1 MPKISVPLN
10 RFEGGLN
17 NRDAARDIGD
27 NFLAE
32 ATNVDV
38 SSVGRIRPLGEFKN
52 LSTSITSNVD
62 NHQPG
67 YGLFKINVDGS
78 PEASGTT
85 TTGEHLV
92 YVNGDAEV
100 YIGPTSNALADW
112 RSADLGSVSTC
123 KPVFY
128 YADGGL
134 RISDSELGNAS
145 VTSAF
150 QRLVRSAN
158 GYASGLDSEEMI
170 LIDAGFSGPVNA
182 DFEDSDA
189 KDCVAAASGAEDGEN
204 PSSDFLVQTLPSG
217 TDGLWPASTYT
228 FGVSY
233 VYYGNQESKISTGLT
248 NISADGTIT
257 LTDGQFPNIS
267 VSIGDGDIKL
277 AQIQGMRIYLRDINN
292 PDDEFTLLLDIDF
305 EQGSRISLA
314 DDFDPLVDASAGGF
328 DVTNDAKN
336 VNADNRAYAIK
347 QPGLDTYA
355 TINGY
360 SSDEKE
366 ISFNGN
372 SAYGYK
378 TAVVANQRAFVG
390 NIDYVDSEG
399 RTKVMGDRIQYTP
412 VRKYDL
418 FPQSFYLDIGTNDG
432 DEIVKLAEFQ
442 DKLFVYKK
450 NKLFVIN
457 IASGSDAGWYVEA
470 ELENRGVQSPGAVCK
485 SDLGLV
491 WVNEH
496 GMFSYSEQ
504 IQKLSSTIDD
514 TTWQTNITAATAIV
528 GYIPKKNQIIVVGNT
543 NTDTPVG
550 YLYDIQTQSIVNI
563 NSTSVL
569 EGDRVSNFVVYGE
582 ELVCLADSGTF
593 KRYDPTPA
601 AQTIDIKTK
610 EIDFELPSVDKRFY
624 SIYATYEDGN
634 AAVIS
639 AGLDGAAPSDIFLND
654 TNANAL
660 NATSMGTEEFTIATS
675 NRGGKSLQIQAS
687 GAVSATFELQD
698 LSVILRAKGQR

>member
-1 MPKISVPLN
+1 MPKVSVPIN

-17 NRDAARDIGD
+17 NRDAARDIGA

-32 ATNVDV
+32 AVNVDV
-38 SSVGRIRPLGEFKN
+38 SSVGRVRTLGEFKN

-67 YGLFKINVDGS
+67 YGLFKINVDGP

-100 YIGPTSNALADW
+100 YVGPTSNALAAW
-112 RSADLGSVSTC
+112 HSADLGSVSTC

-134 RISDSELGNAS
+134 RIADSVLGNAS
-145 VTSAF
+145 ETIAL
-150 QRLVRSAN
+150 QRLVRSAD
-158 GYASGLDSEEMI
+158 GYAALTERMD
-170 LIDAGFSGPVNA
+170 LIDDGFAGPVNA
-182 DFEDSDA
+182 DFEDSDS
-189 KDCVAAASGAEDGEN
+189 KDCVPADVNAEEGEN
-204 PSSDFLVQTLPSG
+204 PSSDFLVQTLPNG

-228 FGVSY
+228 FGASY

-267 VSIGDGDIKL
+267 VSIGDGDVKL
-277 AQIQGMRIYLRDINN
+277 AEIQGMRIYLRDINN
-292 PDDEFTLLLDIDF
+292 PDDEFTMLLDIDF

-314 DDFDPLVDASAGGF
+314 DDFDSFVDKSGYN
-328 DVTNDAKN
+328 VTNDSKN
-336 VNADNRAYAIK
+336 VNSDTRAYAIK

-432 DEIVKLAEFQ
+432 DEIVKLAEFK

-450 NKLFVIN
+450 DKLFVIN

-496 GMFSYSEQ
+496 GMFSYSEG

-514 TTWQTNITAATAIV
+514 ATWQTNIEPTTAIV
-528 GYIPKKNQIIVVGNT
+528 GYVPKKNQILVIGDT
-543 NTDTPVG
+543 NDTSPVG
-550 YLYDIQTQSIVNI
+550 YLYDIQTNSIVNI

-569 EGDRVSNFVVYGE
+569 EGDKVSNFVVYGE

-639 AGLDGAAPSDIFLND
+639 AGLDGAAPSDIFLDD

-660 NATSMGTEEFTIATS
+660 NATSMGTEEFTIATA

>member
-1 MPKISVPLN
+1 MPKQSIPLN
-10 RFEGGLN
+10 KFDGGLN
-17 NRDAARDIGD
+17 NRDAARDIGP

-32 ATNVDV
+32 ATNVDL
-38 SSVGRIRPLGEFKN
+38 SSIGRIRTLGEFKN
-52 LSTSITSNVD
+52 LGTSLTSNVD

-67 YGLFKINVDGS
+67 YGLFKINVDGP

-100 YIGPTSNALADW
+100 YVGPTSNALAAW
-112 RSADLGSVSTC
+112 HSADLGSVSTC
-123 KPVFY
+123 KPVYY

-145 VTSAF
+145 ETVAL
-150 QRLVRSAN
+150 QRLVRSAD
-158 GYASGLDSEEMI
+158 GYAALTERMD
-170 LIDAGFSGPVNA
+170 LISDGFAGPVDA

-189 KDCVAAASGAEDGEN
+189 KDCVAAASGAEAGEN
-204 PSSDFLVQTLPSG
+204 PGSDFLVQTLPSG
-217 TDGLWPASTYT
+217 TDGLWPASTYA
-228 FGVSY
+228 FGASY
-233 VYYGNQESKISTGLT
+233 VYYGGQESKISTGLT

-267 VSIGDGDIKL
+267 VSISDGDIKL
-277 AQIQGMRIYLRDINN
+277 AEIQGLRIYLRDNNN

-314 DDFDPLVDASAGGF
+314 DEFDTLVGASGF
-328 DVTNDAKN
+328 EVTSDAKN
-336 VNADNRAYAIK
+336 VNADVRAYAVK
-347 QPGLDTYA
+347 QPGLDTYS

-360 SSDEKE
+360 STEEKE

-372 SAYGYK
+372 TAYGYK

-399 RTKVMGDRIQYTP
+399 RTKIMGDRIQYTP

-418 FPQSFYLDIGTNDG
+418 FPQSYYLDIGTNDG

-442 DKLFVYKK
+442 DKLFVFKK
-450 NKLFVIN
+450 DKLFVIN

-470 ELENRGVQSPGAVCK
+470 ELENRGVQSPSAVCK

-496 GMFSYSEQ
+496 GMFSYSDK

-528 GYIPKKNQIIVVGNT
+528 GYIPKKNQIIVVADT
-543 NTDTPVG
+543 NDTSPVG
-550 YLYDIQTQSIVNI
+550 YLYDIQTNSIVNI

-569 EGDRVSNFVVYGE
+569 EGDKITNFVVYGE

-624 SIYATYEDGN
+624 SVYATYEDGN
-634 AAVIS
+634 AAVIGG
-639 AGLDGAAPSDIFLND
+639 GLDGADPSDIFLDD

-660 NATSMGTEEFTIATS
+660 NATSMATEEFIIS
-675 NRGGKSLQIQAS
+675 SGNRGGKSLQLQAS

-698 LSVILRAKGQR
+698 MSIILRAKGQR

>member
-1 MPKISVPLN
+1 MPKVSVPIN

-17 NRDAARDIGD
+17 NRDAARDIGA

-32 ATNVDV
+32 AVNVDV
-38 SSVGRIRPLGEFKN
+38 SSVGRVRTLGEFKN

-67 YGLFKINVDGS
+67 YGLFKINVDGP

-100 YIGPTSNALADW
+100 YVGPTSNALAAW
-112 RSADLGSVSTC
+112 HSADLGSVSTC

-134 RISDSELGNAS
+134 RIADSVLGNAS
-145 VTSAF
+145 ETIAL
-150 QRLVRSAN
+150 QRLVRSAD
-158 GYASGLDSEEMI
+158 GYAALTERMD
-170 LIDAGFSGPVNA
+170 LIDDGFAGPVNA

-189 KDCVAAASGAEDGEN
+189 KDCVAAASGAEEGEN

-228 FGVSY
+228 FGASY

-267 VSIGDGDIKL
+267 VSIGDGDVKL
-277 AQIQGMRIYLRDINN
+277 AEIQGMRIYLRDINN
-292 PDDEFTLLLDIDF
+292 PDDEFTMLLDIDF

-314 DDFDPLVDASAGGF
+314 DDFDSFEDKSGYN
-328 DVTNDAKN
+328 VTNDSKN
-336 VNADNRAYAIK
+336 VNSDTRAYAIK

-432 DEIVKLAEFQ
+432 DEIVKLAEFK

-450 NKLFVIN
+450 DKLFVIN

-496 GMFSYSEQ
+496 GMFSYSEG

-514 TTWQTNITAATAIV
+514 ATWETNIEPTTAIV
-528 GYIPKKNQIIVVGNT
+528 GYVPKKNQILVIGDT
-543 NTDTPVG
+543 NDTSPVG
-550 YLYDIQTQSIVNI
+550 YLYDIQTNSIVNI

-569 EGDRVSNFVVYGE
+569 EGDKVSNFVVYGE

-639 AGLDGAAPSDIFLND
+639 AGLDGAAPSDIFLDD

-660 NATSMGTEEFTIATS
+660 NATSMGTEEFTIATA

>member
-1 MPKISVPLN
+1 MPKVSVPIN

-145 VTSAF
+145 ETSSF

-170 LIDAGFSGPVNA
+170 LIDAGFAGPVNA

-228 FGVSY
+228 FGASY

-314 DDFDPLVDASAGGF
+314 DDFDSLVDGSGF

-432 DEIVKLAEFQ
+432 DEIVKLAEFR

-450 NKLFVIN
+450 DKLFVIN

-514 TTWQTNITAATAIV
+514 TTWQANIEATKTIV
-528 GYIPKKNQIIVVGNT
+528 GFIPKKNQILVVGNT
-543 NTDTPVG
+543 DDTTPVG
-550 YLYDIQTQSIVNI
+550 YLYDIQTKSIVNI
-563 NSTSVL
+563 NHTHVL
-569 EGDRVSNFVVYGE
+569 EGDKITNFVVYGE

-610 EIDFELPSVDKRFY
+610 EIDFKLPSVDKRFY
-624 SIYATYEDGN
+624 SIYATYINNGN
-634 AAVIS
+634 TANIKT
-639 AGLDGAAPSDIFLND
+639 GRNGASPSDEFI
-654 TNANAL
+654 
-660 NATSMGTEEFTIATS
+660 TSGLENVMDSSSLSTEEFILLSS
-675 NRGGKSLQIQAS
+675 NRDGKSLQIQIDGTANAS
-687 GAVSATFELQD
+687 FELQD